1 MRQEV
6 LLNNVGLVAKAQD
19 EFIVSLKTV
28 VVHQMPKDRP
38 VPDRDHRLWYAF
50 GKFSNAS
57 AKTSAE
63 QNNFHI
69 QPSGMSARRAPIL
82 LPFACAKPLLQ
93 VATRLPEK
101 PQ

>member
-1 MRQEV
+1 
-6 LLNNVGLVAKAQD
+6 
-19 EFIVSLKTV
+19 VSLKTV
-28 VVHQMPKDRP
+28 VVHQMPKDRL
-38 VPDRDHRLWYAF
+38 VPDLDHRLWYAF

-69 QPSGMSARRAPIL
+69 SALWHAGATRAPIL

-93 VATRLPEK
+93 AAK